1 MGRFTE
7 HAMEADSIS
16 MAYAEFNIGINDEEY
31 EDPRNPSIVDTKTLM
46 LDYLEP
52 RMRRGDMRLAVSIT
66 PIHWYE
72 AGYTGNSN
80 SERRGIHVL
89 CRLGDCEWH
98 GNGVD
103 HERYFKLWRGEILE
117 FVKGLMTHLRQN
129 EAKIYFRGVNE
140 EIVILEST
148 WY

>member
-1 MGRFTE
+1 MGKFTE
-7 HAMEADSIS
+7 HAMKADSIS

-31 EDPRNPSIVDTKTLM
+31 EDPNNPGTVDTKTL
-46 LDYLEP
+46 LRDYLEP
-52 RMRRGDMRLAVSIT
+52 RM
-66 PIHWYE
+66 
-72 AGYTGNSN
+72 
-80 SERRGIHVL
+80 RRGIHVL

-129 EAKIYFRGVNE
+129 EAKVYFRGVNE